1 MRKVLA
7 PIVFMLALFAPAV
20 SLAQGYLMP
29 SAPPWV
35 FADNFGRWALQGQ
48 VPNTFTF
55 QVSGFSPCSIV
66 ALNFESR
73 ATFYAF
79 SATVGLAPVL
89 VADANAAE
97 SEVLTPTTFVAP
109 TPQSCGPNLA
119 ALNQHTTFSLQS
131 GTGGLQE
138 AINFVGA
145 PSASW
150 PSTIFLTPEW
160 YKLVSNI
167 ASQNS
172 TLAAITPATIKAAAK
187 CSPNALVVDITTAP
201 WTQYVCGGASGY
213 VVGTQFYLLSTTPP
227 TVAAGTGAG
236 TAPTIAIS
244 GNSAVGTVTLTTG
257 TAVPAAADPIFVL
270 TWPAKGASGAPTSG
284 YQYAPVCTFTSTG
297 TAPGTTTNTS
307 TSGASSPAT
316 ATLTSPAAGL
326 TSSTAGYSW
335 TYSCR

>member
-1 MRKVLA
+1 MVRKVIASTVFLLALLA
-7 PIVFMLALFAPAV
+7 PVS
-20 SLAQGYLMP
+20 SLAQGYLTAT
-29 SAPPWV
+29 APPWV
-35 FADNFGRWALQGQ
+35 FADNFGRWAIQGQ

-66 ALNFESR
+66 ALNFENR

-79 SATVGLAPVL
+79 SNTVGLAPVL
-89 VADANAAE
+89 VQDANAAN

-109 TPQSCGPNLA
+109 TPQSCGPSLA

-145 PSASW
+145 PAASW
-150 PSTIFLTPEW
+150 PSTIFLTPQW
-160 YKLVSNI
+160 YYLVSNI
-167 ASQNS
+167 TSQNS

-187 CSPNALVVDITTAP
+187 CSPNAIVVDITTAP
-201 WTQYVCGGASGY
+201 WTQYVCNGAAGY
-213 VVGTQFYLLSTTPP
+213 TIGTQYFLVSKTPP
-227 TVAAGTGAG
+227 VVAAGTGAG
-236 TAPTIAIS
+236 TSPTIAIS

-257 TAVPAAADPIFVL
+257 SAVPAAADPIFTL
-270 TWPAKGASGAPTSG
+270 TWPATGVSGAPTSG

-297 TAPGTTTNTS
+297 TAPGVTTNTS
-307 TSGASSPAT
+307 SYGGPAV

-326 TSSTAGYSW
+326 ASSTAGYSW
-335 TYSCR
+335 NYSCR